1 MARKNINIRAGFDL
15 LFFST
20 ESQKIQREL
29 RKQGKKMQSIGR
41 SMSMSLTAPIVALG
55 GIATKTFADF
65 EQSMAKVKAVSG
77 AVGEEFNQLND
88 LAKQLG
94 ISTRFSATQVSDLM
108 LNYSKLGFSAGEI
121 QKITKATLNLA
132 LATGEDLA
140 TSAQVAG
147 ATLRGFGLD
156 ASQMTMVTDVM
167 AKSFSSS
174 ALDLNKFQV
183 AMSSVAP
190 VAKSAGVTLQE
201 TTSMLGILANNGI
214 EASTSGTAL
223 RNIFLDL
230 AKKGISFEDAMA
242 QINNAVNANAA
253 AYDLFGK
260 RGTTVATVLAKN
272 QDAIAGLNTELID
285 SAGAASEMADIM
297 DDTLEGAMF
306 KLKSA
311 TEGLGISFGKMLAPA
326 VGKAANF
333 LSSLAQKFA
342 NLSPQTKSL
351 ITKIAAIT
359 AIIGPL
365 IFLIG
370 SLTLAVG
377 SLGMSLKTLMTSP
390 VMLVTVG
397 IAALVIHFTGLM
409 GVFDAVDEKAKEVS
423 KSTQMVAD
431 SMSTLDDRVA
441 KEKETLQSL
450 FFQLKNTNH
459 GTKERK
465 DLIDEINSK
474 YGTTLKNIKDEE
486 RFINQ
491 LDSAYDDLVKNMVQK
506 VRLSLTEESLKD
518 LVDFENKLKSQLD
531 NIKERMDIIP
541 KSKFGQVLDDA
552 NTPLEFLGRNQ
563 KKFNQLQKEYL
574 SIQKEI
580 IKNQQEQKKLFPDE
594 TKTRTT
600 TSGGGGGGGVGA
612 TIDVIKEKYKS
623 LGDIFDSL
631 RTKSNDFFRSFVSD
645 LNIVG
650 TGHSMMTQEFGLL
663 ETITINQSSA
673 FDKISE
679 NIKQYGQNL
688 LESVGIM
695 KMFSNAELGIQ
706 TKLSEIQ
713 QFTQFLNQEL
723 EKLVEDGF
731 VLFGDFVG
739 NLIAAGDSEI
749 SAGQEF
755 GSGLLDIVGKFMR
768 KMGIAMIVFGVAFDQ
783 FKESIK
789 DMNPY
794 VAIAAGVAMVAAGVA
809 ISRFSKKGLDGGGGS
824 GGSSSPSGGG
834 MNGMVMK
841 PITLETKIS
850 GRDLILVQNREKGFT
865 R

>member
-190 VAKSAGVTLQE
+190 VARNAGVTLQE
-201 TTSMLGILANNGI
+201 TTSMLGVLANNGV

-223 RNIFLDL
+223 RNIFLEL
-230 AKKGISFEDAMA
+230 AKQGMSFDDAMA
-242 QINNAVNANAA
+242 QINNSTNANSTALE
-253 AYDLFGK
+253 LFGK
-260 RGTTVATVLAKN
+260 RGAAVASILAKN
-272 QDAIAGLNTELID
+272 QSEVAGLNTELID
-285 SAGAASEMADIM
+285 SAGAASEMAEIM

-351 ITKIAAIT
+351 ITKFAAII

-397 IAALVIHFTGLM
+397 IAALVIHLTGLLD
-409 GVFDAVDEKAKEVS
+409 VFDSVDEKAKEVS
-423 KSTQMVAD
+423 KSTKMVAD
-431 SMSTLDDRVA
+431 SMATLDDKVA
-441 KEKETLQSL
+441 KEKEGLESL

-459 GTKERK
+459 GTQERK
-465 DLIDEINSK
+465 DLIDQINSK

-563 KKFNQLQKEYL
+563 KKFNQLSKEYL

-631 RTKSNDFFRSFVSD
+631 RTKSNDFFKPFV
-645 LNIVG
+645 G
-650 TGHSMMTQEFGLL
+650 E
-663 ETITINQSSA
+663 QSEA
-673 FDKISE
+673 FEKISKS
-679 NIKQYGQNL
+679 IDKYGNKL

-706 TKLSEIQ
+706 TKISELQ
-713 QFTQFLNQEL
+713 ELVEYLNQEI
-723 EKLVEDGF
+723 EKLVEDSAVMLGEF
-731 VLFGDFVG
+731 LGDAMTGEADAQDFGR
-739 NLIAAGDSEI
+739 
-749 SAGQEF
+749 
-755 GSGLLDIVGKFMR
+755 GLLNAVGKFLQQ
-768 KMGIAMIVFGVAFDQ
+768 MGAAMIAFGISFDS
-783 FKESIK
+783 FTK
-789 DMNPY
+789 
-794 VAIAAGVAMVAAGVA
+794 AIALGPGGAALAIAGGIAMVAAGAA
-809 ISRFSKKGLDGGGGS
+809 ISNLSKKGIDN
-824 GGSSSPSGGG
+824 SSNTSPTSMSGGG
-834 MNGMVMK
+834 MRGMVMQ
-841 PITLETKIS
+841 PISLETKIS